1 MKPCR
6 LSFIGFDHHS
16 GRPDPLSRGFT
27 LVELLVAVT
36 GGMFVAMTV
45 FALAREGSRF
55 YLRESRVAEATLGSV
70 IGFDRLQND
79 IARAGFLSSPNVRTD
94 PSVCGL
100 ANLETLSAGAASGG
114 GKNLLRQLASL
125 QITQAEQSVL
135 DNPTLKRASPAIVPH
150 TILLS
155 GAYESVERFDT
166 NATRLNPDGPGY
178 IVRLQVER
186 GALYRIGYRSMTT
199 EQRKAT
205 LARLFPAG
213 KVLRLF
219 NNDYGTSQF
228 ATIARTDEDAISP
241 LIILDAQPSLII
253 TNSGIARCNVRH
265 QQSVNVV
272 NFIQYALRKV
282 KGNADYPQ
290 HQQLFEGTQQPLG
303 EDNRLELVRE
313 ELYPNGSV
321 VPGSSEVI
329 AEYAVDLRFQTTCVQ
344 NPLLANPTLVADDS
358 TNCVTLNVAGSTLNG
373 ASVRP
378 QSVRS
383 IRARLSVR
391 SREPDRDANIDP
403 TAEHVAPGLYRI
415 GLGADGTR
423 PFARVRTQQA
433 DIFLASQATT
443 TW

>member
-1 MKPCR
+1 MNQCPFPLLTPDHPGRKCR
-6 LSFIGFDHHS
+6 PQA
-16 GRPDPLSRGFT
+16 RAFT
-27 LVELLVAVT
+27 LVELMAAVT

-70 IGFDRLQND
+70 IAFDRLQND

-94 PSVCGL
+94 PSICGL
-100 ANLETLSAGAASGG
+100 ANLETLTASGAASGSE
-114 GKNLLRQLASL
+114 NLLKQLASV
-125 QITQAEQSVL
+125 QITQAEQSIL
-135 DNPTLKRASPAIVPH
+135 DNPTLKAASPAIVPH

-166 NATRLNPDGPGY
+166 NATRPNPDGPGY
-178 IVRLQVER
+178 IVRLQAER
-186 GALYRIGYRSMTT
+186 GALYRLGYLGMTP
-199 EQRKAT
+199 EQRQALLT
-205 LARLFPAG
+205 RLFPAG

-219 NNDYGTSQF
+219 NSDYGTSQF
-228 ATIARTDEDAISP
+228 ATISRADLDAISP
-241 LIILDAQPSLII
+241 RIVLDAQPALII
-253 TNSGIARCNVRH
+253 TNSGVARCNARH

-272 NFIQYALRKV
+272 NFIRYALRKV
-282 KGNADYPQ
+282 QGNSDYPQ
-290 HQQLFEGTQQPLG
+290 HQQLFEGAQQPTG
-303 EDNRLELVRE
+303 EANRLELVRE
-313 ELYPNGSV
+313 ELFPSGAV

-344 NPLLANPTLVADDS
+344 NPLLANPSLIADDAS
-358 TNCVTLNVAGSTLNG
+358 ACVTLNVAGSTLTG

-383 IRARLSVR
+383 IRARLSIR

-403 TAEHVAPGLYRI
+403 KAENVAPGLYRI
-415 GLGADGTR
+415 GLGAEGAR
-423 PFARVRTQQA
+423 PFARVRTLQA
-433 DIFLASQATT
+433 DIFLASQANT